1 MAEQDSLPT
10 LSFSISVDGTEAGT
24 QEFEQEMVTI
34 GKGGA
39 AVLQIS
45 DEGLADL
52 HAAVQ
57 VGDDGSV
64 TLLDLGSESGTLLNG
79 NAVNNS
85 AISDGDEVVLGKT
98 TIKLGVRWPE
108 PEQDTD
114 EGPAPIEADTAAPDP
129 QVEEAEDV
137 MDFILRSGTAES
149 DMGIDRKAPKVL
161 EIAELW
167 SGTVLNVKHFDSS
180 ANAVYVGDRRAKPI
194 KIASGLLTAI
204 LVLGAAF
211 FMVKQISIPEPPRVP
226 ESDLALIQKWKDK
239 AAEKAAEKAKLRSEE
254 LKKENEELTAEAEER
269 MAKSRSKYDRKMKQS
284 YQDAEKSHKEKQA
297 EARDRHNRKQQEAGT
312 TDLFK
317 GKLFC
322 LSVLSQEVAA
332 EVEGM
337 SSAVAKDRRCREE
350 ARGVFRTRARD
361 AVIEDIRDERAAAEE
376 ERLAKLEP
384 ANPLRDYK
392 DGWTAN
398 TKKAFEKAIK
408 RNRNNIPL
416 VPPQFEMFERPDY
429 EDFIR
434 DEMMPI
440 AKEMAAKG
448 ELRQSWIDLYKDFE
462 REYEIYDDLDE
473 KRVVEDVVLA
483 TRIHREAGGEVLMLV
498 AGMDPNKVYAMSRD
512 GNTTELKVDD
522 EVFLW
527 GPSEDETAAREALYK
542 EIHETLYL
550 NSRVKARVRGM
561 CDSAEILLGFD
572 DHKDNFELNALFS
585 ECLMNR
591 GKMDQSR
598 EHYALAL
605 ELPVAERTLMV
616 SLSKEEQQT
625 GTNCGE
631 WKQCI
636 ETVRE
641 KHSGSMKDNPT
652 QAKADSL
659 MRDLLGCRTTHNV
672 NPTICK
678 AHNDKISGNDF
689 YLRAL
694 RVRARVLLKD
704 AHDGN
709 PELSDHDLMPVAK
722 REGAMVAHE
731 ALRDFLIENR
741 EDTSSLRAADKGI
754 FLLERERKREA
765 ERKLVLNTMLL
776 AFFIFLL
783 LPIGFGYDE
792 LRSRKLAQ
800 DFFVDSDN
808 LPSDHFPIV
817 EQSNGNVLVNFT
829 GDSVGF
835 IETPGG
841 RTSTADLIG
850 SGRAQPKQVA
860 GQKGGYHQV
869 ELGAD
874 ERFINDIG
882 HVVFFI
888 HRVHKAKVIPAPFG
902 KDTDWL
908 YLGVLAALL
917 FLGGALGINL
927 MLTPYDAS
935 QEVIT
940 IPDRFVELMVQ
951 EVEKEKKEKK
961 PSGNEDAGE
970 GAKAKEEEGKTGKKE
985 HKLKKAKGSK
995 VAIQKSELDKQ
1006 IAESAGL
1013 LADLNQMT
1021 DTSMFGTGGL
1031 DSAVSSAVGGL
1042 IGSQYGQFGAGG
1054 LGSRGSGLG
1063 GGGTAAGLGGMGTRG
1078 TGMGASGYGRGA
1090 GFYGKKGG
1098 GAPGVGTGDPI
1109 ILGALDKSIIDRIV
1123 KQHLA
1128 KIRYCYQK
1136 ELNKNPKLFGKI
1148 VVKFVI
1154 AKDGSVST
1162 ASTKSTTLRNP
1173 IVEKC
1178 INSRFMRMR
1187 FPAPKGGG
1195 IVIVSYPFVFNSQG
1209 G

>member
-10 LSFSISVDGTEAGT
+10 LSFSISVDGQDAGT

-39 AVLQIS
+39 AVLQIT

-57 VGDDGSV
+57 IGDDGGV
-64 TLLDLGSESGTLLNG
+64 TLLDLGSETGTLLNG
-79 NAVNNS
+79 ESVNNNAVK
-85 AISDGDEVVLGKT
+85 DGDELRLGKT
-98 TIKLGVRWPE
+98 IIKLGIAYPE
-108 PEQDTD
+108 PEEDTD
-114 EGPAPIEADTAAPDP
+114 DGPGPLAAEDRAQPDAE
-129 QVEEAEDV
+129 VEHAEDV

-167 SGTVLNVKHFDSS
+167 CGTVLNVKHFDSTTP
-180 ANAVYVGDRRAKPI
+180 AVYVGDRRAQVI
-194 KIASGLLTAI
+194 RIASGILTSI
-204 LVLGAAF
+204 LVFGAAF
-211 FMVKQISIPEPPRVP
+211 FMIQQITIPDPPRVP
-226 ESDLALIQKWKDK
+226 DSDLALIEKWRDK
-239 AAEKAAEKAKLRSEE
+239 AAAQAAELAAKRAEE
-254 LKKENEELTAEAEER
+254 LKKEQEELATEAEER
-269 MAKSRSKYDRKMKQS
+269 MAKSRSKYDRKTNDS
-284 YQDAEKSHKEKQA
+284 YKKAEAAHGEKQG
-297 EARDRHNRKQQEAGT
+297 EARSRHEKRQQEAGT
-312 TDLFK
+312 SEAFESTT
-317 GKLFC
+317 FC
-322 LSVLSQEVAA
+322 SSVLSDEVRA
-332 EVEGM
+332 EGEAK
-337 SSAVAKDRRCREE
+337 SSAVAQERHCKEE
-350 ARGVFRTRARD
+350 ARSVFRTRTLSAL
-361 AVIEDIRDERAAAEE
+361 IEDIREEREAAEE

-392 DGWTAN
+392 DGWTTA
-398 TKKAFEKAIK
+398 TKKAFERALA
-408 RNRNNIPL
+408 RNRDNLPL
-416 VPPQFEMFERPDY
+416 VPPQFELFERPDY

-434 DEMMPI
+434 NEMMPI
-440 AKEMAAKG
+440 ATAMAEKG
-448 ELRQSWIDLYKDFE
+448 TLRQSWINQFDDFE
-462 REYEIYDDLDE
+462 REYVIYDDLDE

-483 TRIHREAGGEVLMLV
+483 TRIHRADSDDVLMLV
-498 AGMDPNKVYAMSRD
+498 AGMDPLKVYAMSTD
-512 GNTTELKVDD
+512 GKTSELAADE

-527 GPSEDETAAREALYK
+527 GPSDDESAAREQLFK
-542 EIHETLYL
+542 DIQTTLYR
-550 NSRVKARVRGM
+550 NARFKTRVRGM
-561 CDSAEILLGFD
+561 CAAAEHLLTFD
-572 DHKDNFELNALFS
+572 DQKDDFELNALFS
-585 ECLMNR
+585 ECLLNQ
-591 GKMDQSR
+591 GKVDQSR
-598 EHYALAL
+598 EHYEKALANPPA
-605 ELPVAERTLMV
+605 ELKKGDA
-616 SLSKEEQQT
+616 
-625 GTNCGE
+625 G
-631 WKQCI
+631 
-636 ETVRE
+636 
-641 KHSGSMKDNPT
+641 
-652 QAKADSL
+652 
-659 MRDLLGCRTTHNV
+659 
-672 NPTICK
+672 
-678 AHNDKISGNDF
+678 DF

-694 RVRARVLLKD
+694 RVRGRVLLKD
-704 AHDGN
+704 AHDGD
-709 PELSDHDLMPVAK
+709 PELTDYDLMPIAK
-722 REGAMVAHE
+722 REVAMTAHE

-741 EDTSSLRAADKGI
+741 EDAGSLRSADKGI
-754 FLLERERKREA
+754 FLLERERKREK
-765 ERKLVLNTMLL
+765 ERELVLKTMLL
-776 AFFIFLL
+776 AFVIFLL
-783 LPIGFGYDE
+783 LPIGFGFDE
-792 LRSRKLAQ
+792 IRSRKLAQ
-800 DFFVDSDN
+800 DFFVDSEN

-817 EQSNGNVLVNFT
+817 EQTEGSVLINFT

-835 IETPGG
+835 IESAGS
-841 RTSTADLIG
+841 RTSTADLIS
-850 SGRAQPKQVA
+850 SGRAQPKKVD

-869 ELGAD
+869 ELSGD
-874 ERFINDIG
+874 ERFVNDIG

-888 HRVHKAKVIPAPFG
+888 HRVHKARVIPAPFG

-917 FLGGALGINL
+917 FLGGALAINL
-927 MLTPYDAS
+927 LLTPYDPS

-1006 IAESAGL
+1006 IAESTGL

-1031 DSAVSSAVGGL
+1031 DNTISSAVGGL

-1063 GGGTAAGLGGMGTRG
+1063 GGGSAAGLGGLGTRG
-1078 TGMGASGYGRGA
+1078 SGMGASGYGRGA

-1136 ELNKNPKLFGKI
+1136 ELNKNPKLFGKL

-1162 ASTKSTTLRNP
+1162 ATTKASTLGNP

-1178 INSRFMRMR
+1178 VNARFMRMR

>member
-10 LSFSISVDGTEAGT
+10 LSFSISVDGTAAGT

-39 AVLQIS
+39 AVLQIN
-45 DEGLADL
+45 DDGLADL

-57 VGDDGSV
+57 VADDGSV

-79 NAVNNS
+79 ATVNNS
-85 AISDGDEVVLGKT
+85 AVSDGDEVRLGKT
-98 TIKLGVRWPE
+98 TIKLSVNWPE
-108 PEQDTD
+108 PEEDTD
-114 EGPAPIEADTAAPDP
+114 EGPAPIEADTSAPEP
-129 QVEEAEDV
+129 EPERGEDV
-137 MDFILRSGTAES
+137 MDFILRSGTADS

-167 SGTVLNVKHFDSS
+167 SDTLLNVKHFDSS
-180 ANAVYVGDRRAKPI
+180 TAAVYVGDRRAKPI

-204 LVLGAAF
+204 LVLGSAF
-211 FMVKQISIPEPPRVP
+211 FMIKQISIPEPPRIP
-226 ESDLALIQKWKDK
+226 DSDLALIQKWKDK
-239 AAEKAAEKAKLRSEE
+239 AAEKAAEKAKQRAEE

-269 MAKSRSKYDRKMKQS
+269 MARSRSKYDRKIKES
-284 YQDAEKSHKEKQA
+284 YQAAEKKHGERQA
-297 EARDRHNRKQQEAGT
+297 EARDRHDKKQQEAGT
-312 TDLFK
+312 SEAFK
-317 GKLFC
+317 GEDFC
-322 LSVLSQEVAA
+322 ASVLSVETAS

-337 SSAVAKDRRCREE
+337 ASPVARDRKCRDE
-350 ARGVFRTRARD
+350 ARIVFRDRARD
-361 AVIEDIRDERAAAEE
+361 AVMEEIRDEREAAEE

-392 DGWTAN
+392 DGWTAT

-408 RNRNNIPL
+408 RNRSNIPL

-440 AKEMAAKG
+440 AKAMAAKG

-462 REYEIYDDLDE
+462 REYEIYDDLNE

-483 TRIHREAGGEVLMLV
+483 TRIHREEGGEVLMLI
-498 AGMDPNKVYAMSRD
+498 AGMDPGKVYAMSRD
-512 GNTTELKVDD
+512 GKTSELKVDE

-527 GPSEDETAAREALYK
+527 GPSEDEIAAREALFK
-542 EIHETLYL
+542 DIHETLYL
-550 NSRVKARVRGM
+550 NARVKSRVRGM
-561 CDSAEILLGFD
+561 CSSAEVLLGFD
-572 DHKDNFELNALFS
+572 DRKDDFELNALFS

-598 EHYALAL
+598 EHYEKAFETAPE
-605 ELPVAERTLMV
+605 ELKKGDA
-616 SLSKEEQQT
+616 
-625 GTNCGE
+625 G
-631 WKQCI
+631 
-636 ETVRE
+636 
-641 KHSGSMKDNPT
+641 
-652 QAKADSL
+652 
-659 MRDLLGCRTTHNV
+659 
-672 NPTICK
+672 
-678 AHNDKISGNDF
+678 DF

-709 PELSDHDLMPVAK
+709 PELTDYDLMPIAK

-741 EDTSSLRAADKGI
+741 EDSSSLRAADKGI
-754 FLLERERKREA
+754 FLLERERKREK
-765 ERKLVLNTMLL
+765 ERELVLNTMMLS
-776 AFFIFLL
+776 FFIFLL

-800 DFFVDSDN
+800 DFFVDSDG

-817 EQSNGNVLVNFT
+817 EQSDGNVLVNFT

-835 IETPGG
+835 IESAGN

-850 SGRAQPKQVA
+850 SGRAQPKQVE

-869 ELGAD
+869 ELEAD
-874 ERFINDIG
+874 ERFVNDIG

-888 HRVHKAKVIPAPFG
+888 HRVHKGKVIPAPFG

-917 FLGGALGINL
+917 FLGGALAINL

-935 QEVIT
+935 QEIIT

-1063 GGGTAAGLGGMGTRG
+1063 GGGTAAGLGGLGTRG

-1136 ELNKNPKLFGKI
+1136 ELNKNPKLFGKL

-1162 ASTKSTTLRNP
+1162 ATTKSSTLRNP

>member
-10 LSFSISVDGTEAGT
+10 LSFSISVDGTAAGT

-39 AVLQIS
+39 AVLQIN
-45 DEGLADL
+45 DDGLADL

-57 VGDDGSV
+57 VADDGSV

-79 NAVNNS
+79 ETVNNS
-85 AISDGDEVVLGKT
+85 PVSNGDEVILGKT
-98 TIKLGVRWPE
+98 TIKLGVQWPE
-108 PEQDTD
+108 PEEDTD
-114 EGPAPIEADTAAPDP
+114 EGPAPIEAESPAAEPE
-129 QVEEAEDV
+129 VEQAEDV

-180 ANAVYVGDRRAKPI
+180 TDAVYVGDRRAKPV

-204 LVLGAAF
+204 LVLGSAF
-211 FMVKQISIPEPPRVP
+211 FMVKQISIPEPPRIP
-226 ESDLALIQKWKDK
+226 DSDLALIEKWKDK
-239 AAEKAAEKAKLRSEE
+239 AAEKAAAVAKQRAEE

-269 MAKSRSKYDRKMKQS
+269 MAKSRSKYNRKIDAS
-284 YQDAEKSHKEKQA
+284 YKAAEKKHNERQD
-297 EARDRHNRKQQEAGT
+297 EARARHEKKQEEGGT
-312 TDLFK
+312 SEPFK
-317 GKLFC
+317 GESFC
-322 LSVLSQEVAA
+322 TSVLSEEAA
-332 EVEGM
+332 SAVEGM
-337 SSAVAKDRRCREE
+337 SSPVARDRKCKEE
-350 ARGVFRTRARD
+350 ARIVFRERARD
-361 AVIEDIRDERAAAEE
+361 AVVEEIRDERAAAEE

-392 DGWTAN
+392 DNWTAA

-408 RNRNNIPL
+408 RNRSNVPL

-434 DEMMPI
+434 DDIIPI
-440 AKEMAAKG
+440 AKEMSAKG
-448 ELRQSWIDLYKDFE
+448 ELRQSWIDLFNDFE

-483 TRIHREAGGEVLMLV
+483 TRIHMEAGGEVLMLI

-512 GNTTELKVDD
+512 GKTTELKVDT
-522 EVFLW
+522 EVYLW
-527 GPSEDETAAREALYK
+527 GPSEEEIAAREALYK
-542 EIHETLYL
+542 DIHETLYL
-550 NSRVKARVRGM
+550 NSRVKSRVRGM
-561 CDSAEILLGFD
+561 CQSAEVLLGFD
-572 DHKDNFELNALFS
+572 DRKDDFELNALFS

-598 EHYALAL
+598 EHYEKAF
-605 ELPVAERTLMV
+605 
-616 SLSKEEQQT
+616 
-625 GTNCGE
+625 
-631 WKQCI
+631 
-636 ETVRE
+636 ETAPE
-641 KHSGSMKDNPT
+641 DL
-652 QAKADSL
+652 KAGDA
-659 MRDLLGCRTTHNV
+659 G
-672 NPTICK
+672 
-678 AHNDKISGNDF
+678 DF

-709 PELSDHDLMPVAK
+709 PELTDYDLMPVAK
-722 REGAMVAHE
+722 RESAMGAHE

-741 EDTSSLRAADKGI
+741 EDSSSLRAADKGI
-754 FLLERERKREA
+754 FLLERERKREK
-765 ERKLVLNTMLL
+765 ERELVLNTMML

-817 EQSNGNVLVNFT
+817 EQANDKVLVNFT

-835 IETPGG
+835 IESAGA
-841 RTSTADLIG
+841 RTSTADLIS
-850 SGRAQPKQVA
+850 SGRAQPKQGE

-869 ELGAD
+869 ELGGD

-917 FLGGALGINL
+917 FLGGALAINL

-1063 GGGTAAGLGGMGTRG
+1063 GGGTAAGLGGLGTRG

-1136 ELNKNPKLFGKI
+1136 ELNKNPKLFGKL